1 MRILIYCHIITIES
15 IGQLTPQSF
24 FPFWATFSKPSFSFK
39 FPLSLPRDLPL
50 GLGWG
55 TQILQVSVFK
65 KIRCKA
71 SLNLFLGKLLKSDF
85 FKKFYNYLKV
95 WTGCSK
101 KRLNKI
107 SVHDVTVGLEVS
119 FLLLLHT
126 SVVLHG
132 LGLVVIK
139 QMKMIYILP
148 PWILISNI
156 LES

>member
-1 MRILIYCHIITIES
+1 MYLKRS
-15 IGQLTPQSF
+15 
-24 FPFWATFSKPSFSFK
+24 AV
-39 FPLSLPRDLPL
+39 RLPL
-50 GLGWG
+50 
-55 TQILQVSVFK
+55 TF
-65 KIRCKA
+65 
-71 SLNLFLGKLLKSDF
+71 FLGKLLKSDF

-148 PWILISNI
+148 SWILISNI